1 MKTVTV
7 SPWVA
12 LAVGQLTAGQEPLH
26 SRVDISECGDQSWNI
41 QQIHVNNCEWSW
53 LWVNWLLERS
63 LFTTELAYI
72 AAKNQQ
78 IIDGSKTE
86 HLSSLQ

>member
-1 MKTVTV
+1 M
-7 SPWVA
+7 A

-41 QQIHVNNCEWSW
+41 QQSMSITVSGVGCGSTDCWKGTS
-53 LWVNWLLERS
+53 S
-63 LFTTELAYI
+63 QYGGQPTELAYI